1 MLLLGHWPA
10 LAGADARLF
19 ELRPVAGIDG
29 SSLMGHRVGSCAFSP
44 ITLVDSAIPI
54 ISVLEPA
61 EEPLHGRVVRRAPL
75 PRHRA
80 LEAVPLAD
88 LEPPGPPVVAPP
100 VAVDHGGL
108 ARPERC
114 ARLLEHRVGH
124 LGVGPLPYR
133 PGDRHPVEAVDHGT
147 QVRLA
152 GRDPELRH
160 VGEPEPVGGVG
171 AEVAR
176 DEVPRGVPDLP
187 LVRVVPAPLP
197 GVGDDAALLGHELP
211 HLLAGYADGV
221 LPLAQPLADVAVPPA
236 PAHQLELLPDGRAGP
251 GVGVRALGPGPQV
264 VVAARRDAQ
273 GAEC

>member
-1 MLLLGHWPA
+1 MVLACIFISMSNVGGAPHLLETLGGQAQRFPVLTGAHPSEGPLDP
-10 LAGADARLF
+10 LATVVSHVAVELGCEILQADALPVPAVE
-19 ELRPVAGIDG
+19 EL
-29 SSLMGHRVGSCAFSP
+29 
-44 ITLVDSAIPI
+44 
-54 ISVLEPA
+54 VLEPA

-211 HLLAGYADGV
+211 HL
-221 LPLAQPLADVAVPPA
+221 
-236 PAHQLELLPDGRAGP
+236 
-251 GVGVRALGPGPQV
+251 
-264 VVAARRDAQ
+264 
-273 GAEC
+273 C